1 MLTSPPPAITATAS
15 VWTLPALLNEAM
27 TSVADEIYPMLSPD
41 RKQLYF
47 ASSGLYGVGGY
58 DLYVSEWDDVTGDWS
73 VPVNMGF
80 PYSSPANDFL
90 FINSDDGRYTLFASD
105 RDCPQDSVW
114 VYVLEYDNMP
124 VRSEVTDPLEL
135 QKLAHLEPF
144 AKVGTSGAD
153 VKSDIPENVDTRRY
167 MDKMAQV
174 RALRDTISFYESTVE
189 EEREKYAMVEGEND
203 RKRIAERILAGE
215 ALIPEFQKRLN
226 ETIVQLQEIEMDFLL
241 NGVVI
246 DPDRLVVEV
255 EREMIGE
262 QNGYAFSKMSMG
274 EPLTLE
280 MEKPE
285 PEFDFSFKILDTAQI
300 VDAPIPD
307 GIIYQIQLFTLSKPV
322 SLKALK
328 GLSPVFEKKTS
339 SGKYIYR
346 VGLFHEYKDVLS
358 RLNTVKRLG
367 FRNACVMGYVDGT
380 EMNVN
385 KVRSAESEREK
396 AVPEMFRVVI
406 IAEEADLD
414 SVAMEGI
421 RQQSGGKDV
430 ARADGKLIVG
440 PFESRERAAA
450 LAEFVNVMGYGDG
463 RLETIKEIK

>member
-1 MLTSPPPAITATAS
+1 MKKSHKFFLNIILLLLTGVSGNGVVAQTVQVKSLVEKGDSLRMMYRFEESSASYSKALEILEQNTSHTYGDSLYKLQLSDKMLLSENGRTMTAFAYSPKVIARHCFSLSDFFLYYPLKDRSWRSVPNQLDSMSGPFSQAIYAPAGDKEIYYSATDQEGIRNIYRTTFADT

-203 RKRIAERILAGE
+203 RKRIAERILAG
-215 ALIPEFQKRLN
+215 L
-226 ETIVQLQEIEMDFLL
+226 
-241 NGVVI
+241 
-246 DPDRLVVEV
+246 
-255 EREMIGE
+255 
-262 QNGYAFSKMSMG
+262 
-274 EPLTLE
+274 
-280 MEKPE
+280 
-285 PEFDFSFKILDTAQI
+285 SFR
-300 VDAPIPD
+300 
-307 GIIYQIQLFTLSKPV
+307 S
-322 SLKALK
+322 
-328 GLSPVFEKKTS
+328 
-339 SGKYIYR
+339 
-346 VGLFHEYKDVLS
+346 
-358 RLNTVKRLG
+358 
-367 FRNACVMGYVDGT
+367 FRRD
-380 EMNVN
+380 
-385 KVRSAESEREK
+385 
-396 AVPEMFRVVI
+396 
-406 IAEEADLD
+406 
-414 SVAMEGI
+414 
-421 RQQSGGKDV
+421 
-430 ARADGKLIVG
+430 
-440 PFESRERAAA
+440 
-450 LAEFVNVMGYGDG
+450 
-463 RLETIKEIK
+463 